1 MGFKEGDIIEYDAS
15 DGWEKYGQILSNNK
29 DGTYR
34 IQTKDDLILETWPDY
49 AIKSTVVPS
58 CHDNHELVL
67 SNTSNSTISCSA
79 CEENT
84 IPIGIQIFN
93 CHICSWNC
101 CKNCYNLLQKQKKQR
116 EEKNIN
122 HRENIARKSF
132 CNEKYLTSIKS
143 DIAAIT
149 KKKYILCQEKRKIK
163 IKKKTVTNNIQIE
176 ENKIRNQKKIIAIH
190 NNEKNINHKE
200 NI

>member
-67 SNTSNSTISCSA
+67 SNTSNSTISCSV

-93 CHICSWNC
+93 CHICSWHC
-101 CKNCYNLLQKQKKQR
+101 CKNCYNLLQKQKKQ
-116 EEKNIN
+116 
-122 HRENIARKSF
+122 
-132 CNEKYLTSIKS
+132 T
-143 DIAAIT
+143 
-149 KKKYILCQEKRKIK
+149 EKRCKED
-163 IKKKTVTNNIQIE
+163 NNNQIE
-176 ENKIRNQKKIIAIH
+176 ENKIKNHKKIISVN
-190 NNEKNINHKE
+190 NNEK
-200 NI
+200 